1 MTWPSLQAARTP
13 PPSTTLSPAAGAV
26 RAAPR
31 RIDAPWGLVRGKGEL
46 RGAEAGWMYN
56 TPQRQGAVSGWP
68 LGPDGKRRGRHYG
81 GAERSRLGAPVNQWS
96 QQKPVLH
103 KTRQRAC
110 ACASGRDEVRGLGRR
125 RGHCTGCTAR
135 ADMCR
140 RRGEWA
146 GTVVPRLAKL
156 Y

>member
-31 RIDAPWGLVRGKGEL
+31 RIDAPWGPVRGKGEL

-68 LGPDGKRRGRHYG
+68 LGPDGKRRGRHHSRRS
-81 GAERSRLGAPVNQWS
+81 GATPSWGTCEPVVAAEAGPAQDASARLCVCVW
-96 QQKPVLH
+96 
-103 KTRQRAC
+103 
-110 ACASGRDEVRGLGRR
+110 
-125 RGHCTGCTAR
+125 AR
-135 ADMCR
+135 
-140 RRGEWA
+140 
-146 GTVVPRLAKL
+146 
-156 Y
+156 